1 MIRRVFTRARIPD
14 SPTRANASPANAG
27 YTVAMKLVSVRRST
41 LVAALLLAVPI
52 AAAGIAGSACNRT
65 PSSTA
70 APPQV
75 AAPASTAPAA
85 PATGAKPGAE
95 PTAPQIYGAP
105 LQPDKPVELA
115 ALLANPESFRDRA
128 ITVAGQVRKACS
140 RKGCWMELA
149 GSTAE
154 GTPGCRVTFK
164 DYGFFVPTDSA
175 GSRARVQGTV
185 VVDTLPAATVRHYE
199 EEGAVFPNKKSDGT
213 APEVRLVASGVELWR
228 DRRTN

>member
-1 MIRRVFTRARIPD
+1 VRRDLHCRQPD
-14 SPTRANASPANAG
+14 ATDRSPANAG
-27 YTVAMKLVSVRRST
+27 YTVAMKVVAVRRSK
-41 LVAALLLAVPI
+41 LLAALLVALPI
-52 AAAGIAGSACNRT
+52 AAAGIGGSACNRT
-65 PSSTA
+65 PSSEAPPAAPTA
-70 APPQV
+70 APAHTVP
-75 AAPASTAPAA
+75 APAA
-85 PATGAKPGAE
+85 APAKPGAASA
-95 PTAPQIYGAP
+95 APQIYGAP